1 MSGTASTRQGEN
13 AVVNAR
19 GGPAGHRVHVN
30 VRARSHRC
38 GWRCVVTE
46 DPRNEHLVR
55 VAAGGTDEDSNLRV
69 LCGRSNRANGAG
81 MEASG

>member
-1 MSGTASTRQGEN
+1 MSRTASTRQGEN

-19 GGPAGHRVHVN
+19 GVPAGHRVHVN

-38 GWRCVVTE
+38 GWRCVLTE

-55 VAAGGTDEDSNLRV
+55 VAAGDTDQDSKLRV
-69 LCGRSNRANGAG
+69 LWGPSKRTDSAG